1 MARWEHCDRRTG
13 APAVTSQAIRPP
25 LNPVI
30 PAAGLSSTVTVYLVD
45 YVAQWAG
52 YDTEECIE
60 KALADGVIELEYKS
74 DWRRDHDVYRLTP
87 KGLAQ
92 SGKHT
97 RDVFERSARMARRDY
112 EEDMRKRARA
122 AGAAAT
128 GPGRPPPLAAGELIL
143 PICQFRGNCRRRPFC
158 LVVGSAAEP
167 AEPRAHTCPPRAA
180 GSASPAC
187 RMRPSISSC
196 AGGCRPRAEHS
207 PPCQGRPP
215 AYFSG
220 GRGAGGGAPHAGCP
234 AGVRRR
240 RGPARAVQDAPY
252 IQSLDSCVA
261 GMAGAVARV
270 AVGAGDRGYGN
281 AVPGGVGVE
290 LRL

>member
-1 MARWEHCDRRTG
+1 MPMSGTVGALRSPDRRPCRDLAG
-13 APAVTSQAIRPP
+13 DPPP

-112 EEDMRKRARA
+112 EEDMRKGAR
-122 AGAAAT
+122 
-128 GPGRPPPLAAGELIL
+128 PGRPIRL
-143 PICQFRGNCRRRPFC
+143 PVLHN
-158 LVVGSAAEP
+158 EP
-167 AEPRAHTCPPRAA
+167 AIAPPT
-180 GSASPAC
+180 
-187 RMRPSISSC
+187 
-196 AGGCRPRAEHS
+196 
-207 PPCQGRPP
+207 PP
-215 AYFSG
+215 
-220 GRGAGGGAPHAGCP
+220 
-234 AGVRRR
+234 
-240 RGPARAVQDAPY
+240 
-252 IQSLDSCVA
+252 
-261 GMAGAVARV
+261 
-270 AVGAGDRGYGN
+270 DR
-281 AVPGGVGVE
+281 
-290 LRL
+290 